1 MMMMM
6 VREQVK
12 IDDQNLPGINQK
24 KEKESYSTDHMRT
37 FQMGVGFIIT
47 NCICLLFLF
56 LFFFF
61 LYITS

>member
-1 MMMMM
+1 MMMM

-12 IDDQNLPGINQK
+12 KIDDQTLPGINQK

-47 NCICLLFLF
+47 NCICLLFIF
-56 LFFFF
+56 LFFF
-61 LYITS
+61 YT